1 MLFGDSS
8 IGLLAGQVNAH
19 GCRTWAGAYS
29 KAGLAGVDHWVIHDV
44 ARQGFIT
51 HVPKL
56 SSTGSKSGPDS
67 RRWRQLTWIVDIG
80 EAFTSKVDYLPRC
93 PDCSTWLM
101 DALAGLAHPG
111 LVPAMPPPC
120 RILRTPR
127 TPFDFPDCY
136 VGYCACLRS
145 NSGFGN

>member
-1 MLFGDSS
+1 MYVPFVNSS
-8 IGLLAGQVNAH
+8 
-19 GCRTWAGAYS
+19 
-29 KAGLAGVDHWVIHDV
+29 
-44 ARQGFIT
+44 FITT

-80 EAFTSKVDYLPRC
+80 EAFASKVDYLD

-101 DALAGLAHPG
+101 DALAGQAHIG
-111 LVPAMPPPC
+111 LVPAMRLPC

-127 TPFDFPDCY
+127 TPFDFPNS
-136 VGYCACLRS
+136 CLVTVHVYDRTMALETKEFPYLHY
-145 NSGFGN
+145 G